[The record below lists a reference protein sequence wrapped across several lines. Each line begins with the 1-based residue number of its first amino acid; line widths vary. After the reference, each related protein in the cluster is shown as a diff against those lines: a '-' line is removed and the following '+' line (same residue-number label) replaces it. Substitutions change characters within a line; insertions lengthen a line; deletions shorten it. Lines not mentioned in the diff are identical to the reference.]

1 MLQFEIRVVVHKAS
15 AEKHDR
21 QFDYTEEV
29 AKKLQ
34 TELEAAVSLY
44 EATITKQPDKAMNG
58 VYQFHIAGIHQV
70 E

>member
-34 TELEAAVSLY
+34 TELEAAISLY
-44 EATITKQPDKAMNG
+44 EVTLTKPPYSG